1 MANAT
6 TFEQHLTQQLPR
18 ALQFLEELVSL
29 NSYTINAA
37 GIEANAQRV
46 IRQFEPFGFAVRR
59 AQCPYE
65 GAGQHLV
72 LDSGGDA
79 PVIALISHLDTVFS
93 PEEEAA
99 NNFQWRPE
107 GNRAY
112 GPGTMDIKG
121 GTVMIWM
128 VLDALSKLEP
138 ELFKQTR
145 WILLFNAAEE
155 KLLPDFGALCKE
167 VLPAN
172 TRACLVFEPDTERE
186 ENFRIVSARKGSGHF
201 DVQVTGHSA
210 HAGSKYAEGAS
221 AILQMS
227 RLVEKMIA
235 LTDLSTDTTVNV
247 GVMSGGTVR
256 NSVPN
261 SAQAEVEVRSFNEE
275 PYREVR
281 DAILAMNG
289 PGDVQS
295 PDGTKTCQVEITL
308 ATENVLWPQ
317 NEQTDA
323 LVALWQEAAR
333 ESGHQLDA
341 RPRGGLSDGNALCR
355 IFPTVDGLGP
365 RGGNAHCS
373 QHDPAVGK
381 EAEFVDMASFVPKA
395 LINCLAVQKL
405 LKPEGLGA

>member
-1 MANAT
+1 MASAA
-6 TFEQHLTQQLPR
+6 TFEQHLTQQFPQ
-18 ALQFLEELVSL
+18 AQAFLEELVRI
-29 NSYTINAA
+29 NSYTINAS

-46 IRQFEPFGFAVRR
+46 IKQFEPLGFAVSRK
-59 AQCPYE
+59 QCPLE
-65 GAGQHLV
+65 GAGEHLV

-79 PVIALISHLDTVFS
+79 PAIALISHLDTVFS

-99 NNFQWRPE
+99 NNFHWNID

-121 GTVMIWM
+121 GSVMIWL

-186 ENFRIVSARKGSGHF
+186 ENFRIVHSRKGSGHF
-201 DVQVTGHSA
+201 DVKVTGYSA

-227 RLVEKMIA
+227 RLVERMIA

-261 SAQAEVEVRSFNEE
+261 SARAEVEVRSFNEE

-295 PDGTKTCQVEITL
+295 PDGTKTCQIEITL
-308 ATENVLWPQ
+308 TTENVLWPQ

-323 LVALWQEAAR
+323 LVALWQEAAL
-333 ESGHQLDA
+333 ESGNQLGSHA
-341 RPRGGLSDGNALCR
+341 RGGLSDGNALCR
-355 IFPTVDGLGP
+355 IFPTLDGLGP

-373 QHDPAVGK
+373 QHDPAIGK
-381 EAEFVDMASFVPKA
+381 EAEFTDLSSFVPKA
-395 LINCLAVQKL
+395 LINCLAIKRLV
-405 LKPEGLGA
+405 KPEEPRA

>member
-1 MANAT
+1 MAT
-6 TFEQHLTQQLPR
+6 STIFEKHLTQQLPR
-18 ALQFLEELVSL
+18 ALQFLEDLVTT
-29 NSYTINAA
+29 NSYTLNAA
-37 GIEANAQRV
+37 GIEANAQR
-46 IRQFEPFGFAVRR
+46 ILGQFEPFGLDVRR
-59 AQCPYE
+59 AQCPLE
-65 GAGQHLV
+65 GAGRHLV
-72 LDSGGDA
+72 LDSGGDGPA
-79 PVIALISHLDTVFS
+79 IALISHLDTVFS

-99 NNFQWRPE
+99 NNFHWQTD

-121 GTVMIWM
+121 GTVMVWL
-128 VLDALSKLEP
+128 VLDALAKLEP

-227 RLVEKMIA
+227 RLVERMIA

-261 SAQAEVEVRSFNEE
+261 SARAEVEVRSFNEQ

-295 PDGTKTCQVEITL
+295 PDGTKTCQVEIVLT
-308 ATENVLWPQ
+308 AENALWPQ

-323 LVALWQEAAR
+323 LVTLWQEAAQ
-333 ESGHQLDA
+333 ESGNQLDA

-355 IFPTVDGLGP
+355 IFPTLDGLGP

-373 QHDPAVGK
+373 QHDPVVGK
-381 EAEFVDMASFVPKA
+381 EAEFVDRASLVPKA
-395 LINCLAVQKL
+395 LINCLALQRL
-405 LKPEGLGA
+405 MG